1 MAEAGI
7 VRGQSVADEKLVRAK
22 ELRSDMTPA
31 EKILWARLRKNQ
43 LNGLHF
49 RRQQVIDGF
58 MADFYCHAAG
68 IVLELDGLIHL
79 KQADYDQERDRVIA
93 AHNLQVVR
101 ISNDEIMSNLDNLL
115 PRIESLCRSR
125 KPKSKR

>member
-7 VRGQSVADEKLVRAK
+7 VRGQSVVDEKLLRAK
-22 ELRSDMTPA
+22 ELRSEMTLA
-31 EKILWARLRKNQ
+31 EQILWARLRKNQ

-58 MADFYCHAAG
+58 LADFYCHAAG
-68 IVLELDGLIHL
+68 VVLELDGLIHL
-79 KQADYDQERDRVIA
+79 QQADYDQERDRVIA

-101 ISNDEIMSNLDNLL
+101 IANNEIMSNLENLL
-115 PRIESLCRSR
+115 HRIDALCQSR
-125 KPKSKR
+125 KSKSKK